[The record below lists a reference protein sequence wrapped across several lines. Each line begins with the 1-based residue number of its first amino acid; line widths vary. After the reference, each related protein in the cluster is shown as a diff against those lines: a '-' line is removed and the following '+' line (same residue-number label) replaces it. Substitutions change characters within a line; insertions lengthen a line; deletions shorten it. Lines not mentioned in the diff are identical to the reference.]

1 MSFKIFY
8 AYYLCIK
15 VIIMKITKQN
25 GNAYATVLYDFL
37 IVIVMLPLIR
47 CKNSC
52 MHVSS
57 NRTTDDL

>member
-25 GNAYATVLYDFL
+25 GNAYASF
-37 IVIVMLPLIR
+37 I
-47 CKNSC
+47 
-52 MHVSS
+52 
-57 NRTTDDL
+57 

>member
-15 VIIMKITKQN
+15 VTIMKITKQN
-25 GNAYATVLYDFL
+25 GNAYDTVLYDFL
-37 IVIVMLPLIR
+37 TVIVTLSLIR

-57 NRTTDDL
+57 NRTTDDI